1 MQTQDSLI
9 PQLTP
14 RMIVVVLLA
23 GAAATVA
30 FDLFGQTISPLF
42 NGVLSP
48 FLGAKLAPVPLA
60 SQVLA
65 TVTGIPGTDLSA
77 LGLPHGI
84 HTLTGVIAYPLGWL
98 LIARPI
104 YRAVMPGLPWVVP
117 AIAYG
122 IVLWVFALYFMAHL
136 IAGNPAFLGWGPL
149 TWVALWGHIVFAVVA
164 AWVIAWGERV
174 TGA

>member
-1 MQTQDSLI
+1 MQTQDTLV

-14 RMIVVVLLA
+14 RMIVIVLLA

-30 FDLFGQTISPLF
+30 FDLFGQTISPLLK
-42 NGVLSP
+42 GVLSP
-48 FLGAKLAPVPLA
+48 LVGAKLAPVPLA
-60 SQVLA
+60 TQVLS
-65 TVTGIPGTDLSA
+65 TVTGVPGKELSA

-84 HTLTGVIAYPLGWL
+84 HTLTGVVAYPLGWL

-104 YRAVMPGLPWVVP
+104 FRAVMPGLPWVVP
-117 AIAYG
+117 AIVYG
-122 IVLWVFALYFMAHL
+122 VVLWVFALYFMAHL
-136 IAGNPAFLGWGPL
+136 IAGNPAFLGWGSL

-174 TGA
+174 IAA